1 MSGLI
6 DTHCHLQF
14 SEFDS
19 DRAEMM
25 MRAHQVGVTH
35 FVVPGVTATTWATQR
50 DYARRYQHWFNA
62 FGLHPYFI
70 DEHVVGA
77 PEQAA
82 SSAPESAPSQASNQT
97 PSSTSNQ
104 TPDHITLLERELQR
118 GGAVAVGEIGLDATC
133 ANMHKQQQLF
143 KAQLELAV
151 KFQLPVIL
159 HHRKTLDTMLKM
171 VRDAGVQR
179 GVVHAFSGSEQQA
192 QAWVDA
198 GFKLGVGGVITY
210 PRAQKTRRA
219 IAAMPLEAL
228 VLETDSPD
236 MPTCGK
242 QGERNEPAYMTRVF
256 DALCE
261 LRSEPAYQLREAL
274 HATSAQL
281 FKL

>member
-1 MSGLI
+1 MSINGLI

-14 SEFDS
+14 SQFDD
-19 DRAEMM
+19 DRAEMI

-35 FVVPGVTATTWATQR
+35 FVVPGVTAASWPQQR
-50 DYARRYQHWFNA
+50 DYAQRYQHWFNA

-70 DEHVVGA
+70 DEHRDAHLRQLVD
-77 PEQAA
+77 E
-82 SSAPESAPSQASNQT
+82 
-97 PSSTSNQ
+97 
-104 TPDHITLLERELQR
+104 LER

-133 ANMHKQQQLF
+133 GDMDKQRQLFEQQL
-143 KAQLELAV
+143 KLAA

-159 HHRKTLDTMLKM
+159 HHRKTLDEMLQR
-171 VRDAGVQR
+171 VRDSGLLESLQNRRVP

-198 GFKLGVGGVITY
+198 GFKLGIGGVITY
-210 PRAQKTRRA
+210 ERANKTRNA
-219 IAAMPLEAL
+219 VAAMPVEAL

-236 MPTCGK
+236 MPTAGK

-261 LRSEPAYQLREAL
+261 LRSENPHQLRLVLRKNSQAL
-274 HATSAQL
+274 FRLDGVEPAP
-281 FKL
+281 

>member
-77 PEQAA
+77 
-82 SSAPESAPSQASNQT
+82 
-97 PSSTSNQ
+97 
-104 TPDHITLLERELQR
+104 PDHITLLERELQR